1 MGPLRRF
8 LRKLV
13 YQYPSL
19 DLLERHAEKV
29 CETVEELARL
39 LEDYLKGHIVRGQE
53 ERVSALEHEADLLK
67 SQLRSALPRSD
78 SFMPVARSDLLE
90 FVWHQDKI
98 ADKAQDAAGLLPLLH
113 VELPKEMIAKWQEFI
128 EILHEGT
135 TTYRRMAQGLR
146 ELLERGFQQE
156 RVDHILNLLKEIN
169 LLEHRVDVIER
180 ELIRMI
186 YDQPGIDGFAK
197 YHLIQVLITLGSIL
211 DHMENAG
218 GRIRIMVAR

>member
-39 LEDYLKGHIVRGQE
+39 LEDYLKGRATRGQE

-113 VELPKEMIAKWQEFI
+113 VELPTEMVTKWREFI

-135 TTYRRMAQGLR
+135 AIYRQMAQGLR
-146 ELLERGFQQE
+146 ELLEQGFQQE
-156 RVDHILNLLKEIN
+156 RVDHILNLLKEVN

-186 YDQPGIDGFAK
+186 YDQQGIDSFAK
-197 YHLIQVLITLGSIL
+197 YHLIQVLLTLGSIL